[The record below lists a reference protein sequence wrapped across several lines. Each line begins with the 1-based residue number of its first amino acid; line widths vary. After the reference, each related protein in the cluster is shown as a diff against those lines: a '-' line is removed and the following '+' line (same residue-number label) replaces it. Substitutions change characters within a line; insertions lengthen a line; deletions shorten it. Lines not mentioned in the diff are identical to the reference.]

1 MESFA
6 ATGQRRRDQ
15 SVSDMGESYLGKRAT
30 RKEDSRDPLL
40 STAFIS
46 KRGQIVQE
54 THPKV
59 SQEEESKG
67 VRSQRHKSES
77 SNVSRA
83 QIEARASQLRHE
95 SKLEV
100 S

>member
-1 MESFA
+1 VESFA
-6 ATGQRRRDQ
+6 PTGQRRRDQ

-30 RKEDSRDPLL
+30 RKEDSRDQLKNA
-40 STAFIS
+40 AFVS
-46 KRGQIVQE
+46 KTGQTVQE
-54 THPKV
+54 THPKI

-67 VRSQRHKSES
+67 FRSQRHKSES

-83 QIEARASQLRHE
+83 QIEARASQLRNE